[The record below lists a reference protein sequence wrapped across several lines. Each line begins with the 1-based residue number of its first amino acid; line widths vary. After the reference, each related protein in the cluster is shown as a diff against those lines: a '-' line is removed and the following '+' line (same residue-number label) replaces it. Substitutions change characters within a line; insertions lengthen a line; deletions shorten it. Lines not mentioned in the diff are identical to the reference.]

1 MEAADVL
8 DAAEEVEEIAESL
21 KAIQKA
27 ALQLQASGL
36 THETL
41 VLLVRHKAQVNKA
54 DVENV
59 LWALT
64 HLDDYLEDPKTAKKK
79 QLSMT

>member
-1 MEAADVL
+1 MEAADIL
-8 DAAEEVEEIAESL
+8 DAATEVEDIADSL

-27 ALQLQASGL
+27 ALELQASGL
-36 THETL
+36 THEAL
-41 VLLVRHKAQVNKA
+41 VLLVRMKASVPKA
-54 DVENV
+54 HVENV

>member
-1 MEAADVL
+1 MEPEAIV

-27 ALQLQASGL
+27 ALQLLASGL

-41 VLLVRHKAQVNKA
+41 VLLVRHKANVNKA

-59 LWALT
+59 LWALS
-64 HLDDYLEDPKTAKKK
+64 HLDDYLLDPKKKK